1 MLISDLINPERIA
14 LDVKARSKKRVLE
27 VAAASLYPA
36 ADGIEERIVY
46 SGLCARER
54 IGTTALGS
62 GVALPHCRLA
72 DLPAAAGC
80 LLKLHDPVDFDSS
93 DGQPVD
99 LVFALMVP
107 ESHED
112 QHLKLLA
119 LVAETFHDG
128 ERRSQLREATSPEHV
143 MELLESWEMQ
153 QV

>member
-1 MLISDLINPERIA
+1 MLISDLINPERI
-14 LDVKARSKKRVLE
+14 
-27 VAAASLYPA
+27 
-36 ADGIEERIVY
+36 
-46 SGLCARER
+46 
-54 IGTTALGS
+54 GTTAVGH

-72 DLPAAAGC
+72 ERPAAAGC

-93 DGQPVD
+93 DGKPVD

-119 LVAETFHDG
+119 LVAETFHDA
-128 ERRSQLREATSPEHV
+128 ERRDQLRAADSPEHV